1 GRSAAQ
7 LRELRGP
14 EVVALLADLNRHQ
27 QVQLVAMAHP
37 SAAAEALRQLDPDHR
52 EALLAEL
59 DEADRARLRA
69 MLRSYA
75 RGRRHT
81 LRSARR
87 PDVVAG
93 PPECWR
99 CWPSWGP
106 G

>member
-1 GRSAAQ
+1 LGRSAAQ
-7 LRELRGP
+7 LKELRGP

-27 QVQLVAMAHP
+27 QAQLVAMAHP

-75 RGRRHT
+75 R
-81 LRSARR
+81 
-87 PDVVAG
+87 
-93 PPECWR
+93 
-99 CWPSWGP
+99 
-106 G
+106 